1 VRKQHAELSPKLA
14 LKCQEEYQVRIA
26 SKQLHLLYKLRA
38 TINTITNITTN
49 TDKMMLLLQKV
60 QQEPPHQKR
69 MIWKV
74 KVPFQYVLD
83 QQVESQESIAQNQNQ
98 QRRRALLRNIVI
110 TFKLVEMTKMKN
122 SNIQDQTVSI
132 SQSSPSAL
140 E

>member
-49 TDKMMLLLQKV
+49 TDKMILLQKV

-132 SQSSPSAL
+132 SQSYQSAP

>member
-1 VRKQHAELSPKLA
+1 VKQHAELSPKLA

-98 QRRRALLRNIVI
+98 QRRRALLN
-110 TFKLVEMTKMKN
+110 
-122 SNIQDQTVSI
+122 
-132 SQSSPSAL
+132 
-140 E
+140 